1 MYPILTK
8 DIKVRDPYIVPVRET
23 GKYYMFGT
31 TDTDPWDGKGEGFL
45 VYESED
51 LQHWS
56 EPKYAFTPAPDFWAE
71 KNFWAPEVHFY
82 RGSWYIF
89 ASFIAEGHRRG
100 TQILKSDN
108 LTGPYA
114 PISEGPVTPR
124 QWECLDGTLYV
135 DEEGKPW
142 IVFCHE
148 WVQIHDGQVCAMPLT
163 EDLTA
168 PAGEPVTLFRASEAP
183 WVVSLGWNKDAYVTD
198 GPFLYRGSDGKL
210 RMLWSSFN
218 QVGYAIG
225 VAESTTG
232 SILGPWLQ
240 EERAVVDSGGHGMIF
255 DDFEGRTWLSIH
267 SPNETPLERLLLVP
281 FEK

>member
-1 MYPILTK
+1 MYPILSK
-8 DIKVRDPYIVPVRET
+8 DIRVRDPYIVPVKET

-31 TDTDPWDGKGEGFL
+31 TDSDPWDGKGEGFL
-45 VYESED
+45 VYESVD

-56 EPKYAFTPAPDFWAE
+56 EPKYAFQPASDFWAE

-89 ASFIAEGHRRG
+89 ASFFANGHRRG

-124 QWECLDGTLYV
+124 EWECLDGTLYV
-135 DEEGKPW
+135 DEAGKPW

-148 WVQIHDGQVCAMPLT
+148 WVQIHNGEVCAMPLT

-168 PAGEPVTLFRASEAP
+168 PAGEPVTLFRAKEAP
-183 WVVSLGWNKDAYVTD
+183 WVVSFPGEGNFVTD
-198 GPFLYRGSDGKL
+198 GPFMFRGSDGKL
-210 RMLWSSFN
+210 KMLWSSFST
-218 QVGYAIG
+218 GDYAIG
-225 VAESTTG
+225 VAESVSG
-232 SILGPWLQ
+232 SVLGPWVQQ
-240 EERAVVDSGGHGMIF
+240 ERPVRENGGHGMIF

-267 SPNETPLERLLLVP
+267 SPNGSPLERLLLVP
-281 FEK
+281 FDK